1 MTEENE
7 ANFDELV
14 KALAA
19 AAGLDDLEKEED
31 GRVLFAIDDDM
42 GVSIAPADAE
52 DAGVD
57 LAVAAIIVG
66 PAPDDSEA
74 LTFLLEQNYLGVG
87 SGDGAFSVEKES
99 GAVVLYRAFEL
110 PMDPASFTDA
120 FGRMAGAARAAR
132 AHLAGT
138 AEPGAVSL
146 DGFNGISV

>member
-1 MTEENE
+1 MTPENE
-7 ANFDELV
+7 ANFDELI

-19 AAGLDDLEKEED
+19 AAGLDGMEKD
-31 GRVLFAIDDDM
+31 NGRLLFAIDDDM

-57 LAVAAIIVG
+57 LAVAAIIIG

-74 LTFLLEQNYLGVG
+74 LMYLLEQNYLGVG
-87 SGDGAFSVEKES
+87 SGDAAFSVEKES
-99 GAVVLYRAFEL
+99 GAVVLYRGFEL
-110 PMDPASFTDA
+110 PMDPASFVDA

-138 AEPGAVSL
+138 AEPLAMSFG
-146 DGFNGISV
+146 GFNGISV

>member
-1 MTEENE
+1 MTPENE
-7 ANFDELV
+7 TNFDELI

-19 AAGLDDLEKEED
+19 AAGLDGMEKD
-31 GRVLFAIDDDM
+31 NGRLLFAIDDDM

-57 LAVAAIIVG
+57 LAVAAIIIG

-87 SGDGAFSVEKES
+87 SGDATFSVEKES

-138 AEPGAVSL
+138 AEPVPMSFG
-146 DGFNGISV
+146 GFNGISV